1 MVDLSKHLARAKQ
14 AIERRNWALALETCE
29 QCLDVDPA
37 NLEVYKLHLDA
48 SKRKAKE
55 SDKKSL
61 LGSMSMPVMS
71 KDPHKQLIGA
81 MKRVATNP
89 DAKTIAS
96 AGDAAQKV
104 YKSGIKT
111 MLDVAIFLY
120 EEMKASGLFNAE
132 VLWNL
137 SNLYFDKFNVAKDQA
152 FLDKAIKTMGE
163 LERAMPNHAEASRTI
178 KNWEARRSMEKRNTA
193 GTGGD
198 YRSQL
203 SSGDKSHRAEVMSRI
218 IRTVEDALEVLKY
231 VDEDLKANATDKAL
245 WVKKGDTHRRI
256 NQLAESRAA
265 FVKAQEL
272 DQYDFGITMKLGD
285 ISIED
290 AKAKVAA
297 AAGQGEVEVEA
308 KKALLVVEIAEYRK
322 RAERQP
328 TEMTHKYN
336 LGVRLLQ
343 GGNIEGAAAEFQRT
357 VGDPRYRRNSHRYLG
372 YCFSK
377 KNLLDLAVQQYKSF
391 LSLVDDH
398 LSDEAKE
405 VRYLLGRQLEDLGKR
420 DEAMAEYSRLVEIDL
435 GYKDVADR
443 LGKLR
448 GT

>member
-37 NLEVYKLHLDA
+37 NLDVYKLHLDA
-48 SKRKAKE
+48 AKRKAKE
-55 SDKKSL
+55 SDKKSM

-71 KDPHKQLIGA
+71 KDPHKQLTGA

-89 DAKTIAS
+89 DVKTIAA

-104 YKSGIKT
+104 YKSGVKP

-137 SNLYFDKFNVAKDQA
+137 SNLYFDKFNAVKDQA

-163 LERAMPNHAEASRTI
+163 LERAVPNHAEAGRTI
-178 KNWEARRSMEKRNTA
+178 KNWEARRSMEKRNVA
-193 GTGGD
+193 GTTGD

-203 SSGDKSHRAEVMSRI
+203 SSGDKSHRQEVMGRI
-218 IRTVEDALEVLKY
+218 IRTVEDAMEVLKY
-231 VDEDLKANATDKAL
+231 VDEDLKTNATDKAL
-245 WVKKGDTHRRI
+245 WVKKGETHRRI
-256 NQLAESRAA
+256 NQLPEARAA

-290 AKAKVAA
+290 AKARVAA
-297 AAGQGEVEVEA
+297 AAGQGEAEVEA
-308 KKALLVVEIAEYRK
+308 KKALLATEIAEYRK

-343 GGNIEGAAAEFQRT
+343 GGNIDAAAAEFQRT

-377 KNLLDLAVQQYKSF
+377 KNLLDLAVQEYKRF

-420 DEAMAEYSRLVEIDL
+420 DDAMAEYSRLVEIDL

-448 GT
+448 GA